1 MLFAFS
7 AAPALA
13 SGAQVPASSEKSEG
27 APEGDQYFRLDPF
40 VVPIMSREAVTRHLT
55 IIVTL
60 ELGGVNQRDAVRGK
74 LPLLRH
80 ALNASLYQLVGIQRS
95 DGSLPAV
102 VTVKSRM
109 LDVAR
114 EVAGRDT
121 VRDVLMESIYERRL
135 K

>member
-1 MLFAFS
+1 
-7 AAPALA
+7 
-13 SGAQVPASSEKSEG
+13 
-27 APEGDQYFRLDPF
+27 
-40 VVPIMSREAVTRHLT
+40 MSRDAVMRHLT

-60 ELGGVNQRDAVRGK
+60 ELSGVNQRDAVRGK

-80 ALNASLYQLVGIQRS
+80 ALNASLYQLIGVQRV

-102 VTVKSRM
+102 VTVKGRM

-114 EVAGRDT
+114 EVAGEGT

>member
-1 MLFAFS
+1 
-7 AAPALA
+7 
-13 SGAQVPASSEKSEG
+13 
-27 APEGDQYFRLDPF
+27 
-40 VVPIMSREAVTRHLT
+40 MSREAVIRHLT
-55 IIVTL
+55 VIVTL
-60 ELGGVNQRDAVRGK
+60 ELSDENRRAAVRGK

-80 ALNASLYQLVGIQRS
+80 ALNASLIQLVGVQRA

-114 EVAGRDT
+114 EVTGNEI

>member
-1 MLFAFS
+1 
-7 AAPALA
+7 
-13 SGAQVPASSEKSEG
+13 
-27 APEGDQYFRLDPF
+27 
-40 VVPIMSREAVTRHLT
+40 MSRDAVMRHLT

-60 ELGGVNQRDAVRGK
+60 ELSDVSLREAVRGK

-80 ALNASLYQLVGIQRS
+80 ALNASLIQLVGVQRA

-102 VTVKSRM
+102 ITVKGRM

-114 EVAGRDT
+114 EVTGEDI

>member
-1 MLFAFS
+1 
-7 AAPALA
+7 
-13 SGAQVPASSEKSEG
+13 
-27 APEGDQYFRLDPF
+27 
-40 VVPIMSREAVTRHLT
+40 MSREAVMRHLT
-55 IIVTL
+55 LVVTL
-60 ELGGVNQRDAVRGK
+60 ELSDVNRREAVRAK

-80 ALNASLYQLVGIQRS
+80 ALNASLIQLVGVQRT

-102 VTVKSRM
+102 GTVKGRM

-114 EVAGRDT
+114 EVAGTDT